1 MYIDYLE
8 MKNYRQY
15 ANTKIEFA
23 QSVPRNFNILLGPN
37 GAGKTNILNAITWC
51 LFGKELHIDKKYEGL
66 PIVNTTILDNS
77 KEGDILE
84 VKVEIQFVESSGK
97 KLKVSR
103 ALYLKKEKENF
114 TEISSLQLQP
124 CLMRQTEREWIGPI
138 TGGDAQ
144 YIINSHIPQSIE
156 EYFFFDGERMN
167 DYFRENTGND
177 IRKAVFKISQLELFE
192 TLIEH
197 LGSRRHELLK
207 EAKGLSPKVQKLKD
221 DLEVINRSLE
231 HDKKELE
238 KLQEDKNTAER
249 MVLMYSEML
258 RDSSPEHIQNLE
270 VQREELSNNIS
281 SIQSQI
287 EDIETDELK
296 ALHHYMPA
304 IFTHDALDKTVESIE
319 MTRAAGKIPPLYEEI
334 FITNL
339 LKKGKC
345 ICGSDITEKNEYSKD
360 RRKKVETYLEI
371 SKLSNISSDLI
382 ETNALIKEMLSELT
396 GFKDETISYGKRLR
410 ILQREKTDKTEA
422 IKKIAQE
429 IEQSNAEEIRQWENK
444 RSEYEKEKNNLI
456 GKIAVI
462 EDHNQRRENQI
473 KFIKKGINSE
483 LKKEKKHASLLKKF
497 NFCDDGIK
505 AAQEVKESIMK
516 EVKDD
521 VERRTSKQFL
531 ALIWKKGTFKGVT
544 IDDDYNIS
552 VPHVSGRESLGTLS
566 AGERQVCALSFMA
579 ALNSVSGFA
588 VPIVIDT
595 PLARISSEPRK
606 SIAQNLPNYLEGTQ
620 VTLLVTEE
628 EYTSEVS
635 EALSDR
641 VGKIYKIDVLE
652 QDRGN
657 LAEVKLIR

>member
-8 MKNYRQY
+8 MKNFRQY

-23 QSVPRNFNILLGPN
+23 RSTSKNFTIIQGPN
-37 GAGKTNILNAITWC
+37 GAGKTNLLNAITWC
-51 LFGKELHIDKKYEGL
+51 LFGQEYHIDKKYEGL
-66 PIVNTTILDNS
+66 PIVNTSTLDS
-77 KEGDILE
+77 SREGDLLE

-97 KLKVSR
+97 KLIISR
-103 ALYLKKEKENF
+103 VINYKKENGNLN
-114 TEISSLQLQP
+114 EISTPNVQP
-124 CLMRQTEREWIGPI
+124 CLMRETERDWIGPI
-138 TGGDAQ
+138 TGGDAK
-144 YIINSHIPQSIE
+144 YLINSLIPPSIE

-177 IRKAVFKISQLELFE
+177 IRKAVFKISQMELFE

-197 LGSRRHELLK
+197 LGARRRDFLK
-207 EAKGLSPKVQKLKD
+207 EAKGLSSKAQELKEE
-221 DLEVINRSLE
+221 LELQNNSLE

-238 KLQEDKNTAER
+238 KLQDIKNTAER
-249 MVLMYSEML
+249 MVLMYSEKL
-258 RDSSPEHIQNLE
+258 KDSSIKHIQSLE
-270 VQREELSNNIS
+270 VQREELSRDIS

-296 ALHHYMPA
+296 MLHRHMPA
-304 IFTHDALDKTVESIE
+304 IFSYDALVKTVESIE

-334 FITNL
+334 FIQNL

-345 ICGSDITEKNEYSKD
+345 ICGSDITGKDEYSLE
-360 RRKKVETYLEI
+360 RKKRVETYLET
-371 SKLSNISSDLI
+371 SKLSNISSNLI
-382 ETNALIKEMLSELT
+382 ETNALIKEMLVELPT
-396 GFKDETISYGKRLR
+396 FRDEIISYGKKIK
-410 ILQREKTDKTEA
+410 ILQKAKNEKTEV

-429 IEQSNAEEIRQWENK
+429 IEQSNVEDIMEWEQA
-444 RSEYEKEKNNLI
+444 RSKYSKERDGLI
-456 GKIAVI
+456 GKTAVLQNLI
-462 EDHNQRRENQI
+462 QRRENI
-473 KFIKKGINSE
+473 IRGKKIEIERDLRREG
-483 LKKEKKHASLLKKF
+483 KHASLLRKF

-505 AAQEVKESIMK
+505 AAEEIKEAIMK
-516 EVKDD
+516 EVKEE
-521 VERRTSKQFL
+521 VERRTSQQFL
-531 ALIWKKGTFKGVT
+531 TLIWKKGTFKGVI
-544 IDDDYNIS
+544 IDEEYNIH
-552 VPHVSGRESLGTLS
+552 VPDISGREALGTLS

-635 EALSDR
+635 EALSER
-641 VGKIYKIDVLE
+641 VGKIYIINVLE
-652 QDRGN
+652 QERGN
-657 LAEVKLIR
+657 LAEVRLIK